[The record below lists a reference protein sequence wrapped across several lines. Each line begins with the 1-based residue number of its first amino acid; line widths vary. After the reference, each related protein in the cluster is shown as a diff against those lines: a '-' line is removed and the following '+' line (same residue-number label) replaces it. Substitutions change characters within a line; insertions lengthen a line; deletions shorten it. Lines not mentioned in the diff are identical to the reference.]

1 MQRLSAPLGL
11 QPSRLN
17 MHAILELAK
26 KRTVIFDGAMGTM
39 LMAAGLKA
47 GECPELWNLEKPSLV
62 ADIHRKYYEAGS
74 DAVHT
79 NTFGANTVKLAD
91 RGLSDGMEQINL
103 EGARLARA
111 ACPAGKFVA
120 GDIGPTGKLIKP
132 LGDLAIEDAEK
143 AFFSQAQALVEGGAD
158 LLSIETMFSLE
169 EALAAL
175 RATKR
180 VGKVPVAAALTF
192 NRTKKGFFTIM
203 GEGVKQA
210 VAAFE
215 EAGADVIATNCSL
228 GSRDMIDLTKE
239 LRAATRKPI
248 LVQPNAGKPVTQ
260 KGVTSYLQTPAEFAK
275 DGMEMKASGAD
286 MIGGCC
292 GTNPEFIRALAKALG
307 NL

>member
-1 MQRLSAPLGL
+1 
-11 QPSRLN
+11 

-47 GECPELWNLEKPSLV
+47 GESPELWNIEKPSLV
-62 ADIHRKYYEAGS
+62 MGIHRKYYEAGS
-74 DAVHT
+74 DVVHT
-79 NTFGANTVKLAD
+79 NTFGGNAIKLAD
-91 RGLSDGMEQINL
+91 RGLSDKMEIINV
-103 EGARLARA
+103 EAAKLARE

-132 LGDLAIEDAEK
+132 LGDLVLEEAEE
-143 AFFSQAQALVEGGAD
+143 AFFRQAQALLKGGVD
-158 LLSIETMFSLE
+158 LISIETMFSLQ

-175 RATKR
+175 RAAKR
-180 VGKVPVAAALTF
+180 LGNVAVIAGLTF
-192 NRTKKGFFTIM
+192 NRTKKGFFTMM
-203 GEGVKQA
+203 GEGVGQA
-210 VAAFE
+210 VSAFE
-215 EAGADVIATNCSL
+215 EAGADVIASNCSL

-260 KGVTSYLQTPAEFAK
+260 KGVTSYRQTPAEFAQ
-275 DGMEMKASGAD
+275 DGKEIKNSGAD

-292 GTNPEFIRALAKALG
+292 GTNPEFIRALVQTLG
-307 NL
+307 NLP